1 MNSMRGYVMTINK
14 QLGYR
19 IRYLRQSKGLS
30 IEALALEAEINRN
43 YLGDLE
49 RGMRNPTVV
58 VLNKIAKALDVDLST
73 LFEGIREL

>member
-1 MNSMRGYVMTINK
+1 MTINK

-19 IRYLRQSKGLS
+19 IRYLRQQKGMS

-49 RGMRNPTVV
+49 RGVRNPTLII
-58 VLNKIAKALDVDLST
+58 LNKIAKALDIDLPT
-73 LFEGIREL
+73 LFEGIKEL